1 MSAVQE
7 PEFAAL
13 SRMRAVE
20 IEKPGGPSMLRLC
33 TRPVPQPNY
42 GDVVIKLAYAGVNRP
57 DALQRAGLYDP
68 PAGASDLPGLEAS
81 GTICALGAGVHNL
94 QLALLHGEVDHNV
107 RTLGHNRDTTL
118 NRTPSMLVRPQAE
131 TI

>member
-57 DALQRAGLYDP
+57 DASVSYTHLT
-68 PAGASDLPGLEAS
+68 LP
-81 GTICALGAGVHNL
+81 TI
-94 QLALLHGEVDHNV
+94 LLV
-107 RTLGHNRDTTL
+107 
-118 NRTPSMLVRPQAE
+118 
-131 TI
+131 

>member
-57 DALQRAGLYDP
+57 DALQRAGTYDP
-68 PAGASDLPGLEAS
+68 PAGARDLPGLEAS

-94 QLALLHGEVDHNV
+94 PLGDPVSALLPGGGYSE
-107 RTLGHNRDTTL
+107 
-118 NRTPSMLVRPQAE
+118 
-131 TI
+131 

>member
-94 QLALLHGEVDHNV
+94 QLGY
-107 RTLGHNRDTTL
+107 
-118 NRTPSMLVRPQAE
+118 
-131 TI
+131 